1 MTTIHPL
8 IHLGPDNLVRRWF
21 VVRTT
26 VQPDGFILHLACP
39 VWRDEILAAWKL
51 GSELWPNVIEIRTAT
66 QQEVDAHWQRLEP
79 AIVPA
84 PSFPQEPQQPQQEGG
99 KTQND

>member
-1 MTTIHPL
+1 MIPIVPL
-8 IHLGPDNLVRRWF
+8 IHLGPDGVCRRWF
-21 VVRTT
+21 FMRTT

-39 VWRDEILAAWKL
+39 IWRDEILASWKL

-79 AIVPA
+79 DIVPSSQLPTA
-84 PSFPQEPQQPQQEGG
+84 TAATTARGMENAE
-99 KTQND
+99 